1 VEPGEAMKNTMNIE
15 GNKAMLTFDPEINL
29 FRGEFIG
36 LNGGADFY
44 AATVEKLHKEG
55 KISLKVFLDGCREK
69 GIEPRR
75 NFSGRFNVRLEPDV
89 HEAAVMAAA
98 AEDMSLNEWVAEKI
112 AEAARAA

>member
-1 VEPGEAMKNTMNIE
+1 MKNTIDID
-15 GNKAMLTFDPEINL
+15 GHKAVVAFDPEINL

-44 AATVEKLHKEG
+44 AATVDELHKEG
-55 KISLKVFLDGCREK
+55 KISLKVFLEGCREK

-98 AEDMSLNEWVAEKI
+98 AEDMSLNEWVSEAI
-112 AEAARAA
+112 AEAAKAA

>member
-1 VEPGEAMKNTMNIE
+1 MKNTIE
-15 GNKAMLTFDPEINL
+15 ISGHKAVVAFDPEINL

-44 AATVEKLHKEG
+44 AATVDELHKEG
-55 KISLKVFLDGCREK
+55 KISLRVFLDGCREK

-98 AEDMSLNEWVAEKI
+98 AEDMSLNEWVSEAI
-112 AEAARAA
+112 AEAAKAA